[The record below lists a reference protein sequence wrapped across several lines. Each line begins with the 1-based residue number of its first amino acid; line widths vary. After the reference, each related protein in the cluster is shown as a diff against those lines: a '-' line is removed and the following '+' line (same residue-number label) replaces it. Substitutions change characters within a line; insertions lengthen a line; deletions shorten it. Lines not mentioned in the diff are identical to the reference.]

1 MISFGIWI
9 RRLQRPTPD
18 WQAGLQQE
26 IRSLIN
32 ISFQDPQTIRRIL
45 SQMRRIAMVGISA
58 NEARPSYFVGY
69 YLKRMGFDLI
79 PVNPRYEE
87 VLGIPCYPNLSAIP
101 EPPEVVDVFRRP
113 DDVGGIVD
121 EAISVGAK
129 AVWLQFGVVNRK
141 EALRAQN
148 AGLSVVMDRC
158 MKIEH
163 GRYKGSLQ
171 WAGMRTGVIT
181 ARRLMQG

>member
-1 MISFGIWI
+1 
-9 RRLQRPTPD
+9 L
-18 WQAGLQQE
+18 E
-26 IRSLIN
+26 KK
-32 ISFQDPQTIRRIL
+32 SFQDNQTIRKVL
-45 SQMRRIAMVGISA
+45 TQMRRIAMVGISA

-69 YLKRMGFDLI
+69 YLKRMGYNVL
-79 PVNPRYEE
+79 PVNPRYTEI
-87 VLGIPCYPNLSAIP
+87 LGVPCYQNLAAISK
-101 EPPEVVDVFRRP
+101 PPEVVNVFRRP
-113 DDVGGIVD
+113 EDVEAIVE

-129 AVWLQFGVVNRK
+129 ALWLQFGVVNRK
-141 EALRAQN
+141 EAFRAQN

-181 ARRLMQG
+181 ARRSTRK